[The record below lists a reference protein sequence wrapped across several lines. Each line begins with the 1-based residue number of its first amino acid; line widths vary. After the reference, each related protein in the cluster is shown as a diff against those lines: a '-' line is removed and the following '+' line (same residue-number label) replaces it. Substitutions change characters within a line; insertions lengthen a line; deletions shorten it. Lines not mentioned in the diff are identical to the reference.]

1 MKTAFYTA
9 ASMPPMSTD
18 GKLEGHKNVDSE
30 EKSHMLMKDNLDIWL
45 RICFLMNKTN
55 NCQTYAKIWDAEK
68 SMAQMNC

>member
-1 MKTAFYTA
+1 MKTAFFTA

-18 GKLEGHKNVDSE
+18 GKLERHKNVDSE

-55 NCQTYAKIWDAEK
+55 NC
-68 SMAQMNC
+68 

>member
-18 GKLEGHKNVDSE
+18 GKLKRHKNVDSE